1 MIGNE
6 TTSRQDVRRV
16 FDFLAGNAERARRE
30 SLPQK
35 LTMKRNMLLE
45 RQKLQ
50 LENPAPD
57 EAAKN
62 VELSME
68 IAALEDEIG
77 QIKPTEEKVIGFKD
91 LENALSTLGHNCT
104 KKQLEHMIWEV
115 DENLDGVV
123 DWEEF
128 KMMYNRNVSDETG
141 LEPFELFNIV
151 QFMTYLPTLR
161 VDTDFNAL
169 ITEDDTMSTLFV
181 RYGHDQ
187 RYGRV
192 HVEKVMSK
200 LFGDKLKAHGGE
212 GVLSLDDYLRVVS
225 VREYEKKRSSLV

>member
-1 MIGNE
+1 M
-6 TTSRQDVRRV
+6 SWQDVRRV
-16 FDFLAGNAERARRE
+16 FDFLAGNAERTRRE
-30 SLPQK
+30 TLPHK

-50 LENPAPD
+50 LDNPAPN
-57 EAAKN
+57 ESAKN

-77 QIKPTEEKVIGFKD
+77 QTKPIENVISFKD
-91 LENALSTLGHNCT
+91 LENALSTLGRNCT

-161 VDTDFNAL
+161 VDKDFNAL

-200 LFGDKLKAHGGE
+200 LFRDKLKAHGGE
-212 GVLSLDDYLRVVS
+212 GVLSLDDYLKVVS